1 MGSSCAPLV
10 LLGSRARGAGALKVT
25 PEAVEHTVPLP
36 EHEPE
41 ATEAIE
47 RGALPSLGFVSIP
60 GTDGG
65 SEAVLLLQHLLD
77 EPSVI
82 SKKAGS

>member
-1 MGSSCAPLV
+1 M
-10 LLGSRARGAGALKVT
+10 T

-47 RGALPSLGFVSIP
+47 RGALPSLGFVSKP
-60 GTDGG
+60 GDGQG
-65 SEAVLLLQHLLD
+65 KRGCAFATA
-77 EPSVI
+77 PF
-82 SKKAGS
+82 G